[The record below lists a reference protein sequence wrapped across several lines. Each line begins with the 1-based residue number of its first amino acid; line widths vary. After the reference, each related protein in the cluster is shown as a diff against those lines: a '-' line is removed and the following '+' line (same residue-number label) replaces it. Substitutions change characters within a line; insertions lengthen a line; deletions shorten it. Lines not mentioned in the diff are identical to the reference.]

1 MFGKSSVIRI
11 FSYLNI
17 LCVPL
22 YIAESPSICISNH
35 ERTSMALSRKSRQG
49 NSKGCPNSFTVRT
62 IEPRI
67 SGKPS
72 INMVTEIMFLTTE
85 PYIKMTVQNKYIIIQ
100 IILAFS
106 LVLTHD
112 QLGYRRK
119 DDVIDNFTL
128 FLYDI
133 KRIDF
138 MLLRV

>member
-1 MFGKSSVIRI
+1 
-11 FSYLNI
+11 
-17 LCVPL
+17 
-22 YIAESPSICISNH
+22 
-35 ERTSMALSRKSRQG
+35 
-49 NSKGCPNSFTVRT
+49 
-62 IEPRI
+62 
-67 SGKPS
+67 
-72 INMVTEIMFLTTE
+72 MVTEIMFLTTE

-100 IILAFS
+100 IILAFW

-119 DDVIDNFTL
+119 YDVIDNFTS